1 MEVEGKISYWG
12 TLGDPATP
20 TITDIFLVQTGEGWA
35 GLIISQ
41 TADTPAQCRH
51 DLHTAVLYSHQKV
64 TGTCQVQLTLVFLP
78 EHLLPSAA

>member
-1 MEVEGKISYWG
+1 MEVEGKKSHWG
-12 TLGDPATP
+12 TLGDRPTQTPTP
-20 TITDIFLVQTGEGWA
+20 TITDIFLVQT